1 MSKDQDFDIECVSYY
16 ASVTAN
22 YPDVGEIKASFI
34 GAHAKIYG
42 YPIFEITSAHSSCGE
57 KRYGILRND
66 WKTVFKCEEHRML
79 PAYVK
84 GDTCTNDYV
93 LLNQE
98 NLLPMKDLKPKFFET
113 YVAQRILFPDNQEI
127 TQKPTKKLEFEI
139 GFQLLANLSDLLVFT
154 HQKNILNYQADFLLE
169 LKNNLNEDVPSIV
182 VEIDEEGHASYTP
195 ENEKFRQCV
204 IESYNNRMVH
214 IFVKRTSS
222 QKDIEAIV
230 AKYSKSIRDLAKD
243 LVVEYGHGINE
254 EDFID
259 TVQSN
264 IINKVFLMMFLSM
277 ATGDVTFRYYMHQVG
292 EFLGYSN
299 KGNYEMLRKFLNSS
313 HFEENIDWKVQKVAP
328 VYRQEQLST
337 EKKSGNEGNGGHNK
351 KIIIMTRACFNK
363 LCILSRKPRS
373 VQVAMM
379 FAAVYEA
386 ALDYAQGL
394 RSKMI
399 TNVGKLKENKEAAKK
414 RMDDQ
419 VEQRKKMLDVTKLTK
434 ENEELQQK
442 LDSFVAKTIELET
455 TVEERDKSLQIV
467 RTNIHKATYQISVL
481 EEEKTRF
488 QKRMFAVAEEL
499 RVMKEIS
506 VSNELYEK
514 KEAELKEL
522 TVTFREY
529 KLKYNVLVKKYN
541 GNVVKNKSEREVK
554 DQEILVLLEQHQ
566 KKEQEMYEQ
575 HQKKDEYTALL
586 LARISELEKM
596 IKPDIKV
603 PVKIIKPVLKS
614 PVTLVKPLA
623 KRPDV
628 DTKIHSPVKPI
639 AKPDIIK
646 PQPSAP
652 AKPVAKPTNDVKFTK
667 SYLTAKT
674 INVLKDICRDKSLTG
689 FSSQKTKS
697 SLIDW
702 MLTKL

>member
-1 MSKDQDFDIECVSYY
+1 
-16 ASVTAN
+16 
-22 YPDVGEIKASFI
+22 
-34 GAHAKIYG
+34 
-42 YPIFEITSAHSSCGE
+42 
-57 KRYGILRND
+57 
-66 WKTVFKCEEHRML
+66 
-79 PAYVK
+79 
-84 GDTCTNDYV
+84 
-93 LLNQE
+93 
-98 NLLPMKDLKPKFFET
+98 
-113 YVAQRILFPDNQEI
+113 
-127 TQKPTKKLEFEI
+127 
-139 GFQLLANLSDLLVFT
+139 
-154 HQKNILNYQADFLLE
+154 
-169 LKNNLNEDVPSIV
+169 
-182 VEIDEEGHASYTP
+182 
-195 ENEKFRQCV
+195 
-204 IESYNNRMVH
+204 
-214 IFVKRTSS
+214 
-222 QKDIEAIV
+222 
-230 AKYSKSIRDLAKD
+230 
-243 LVVEYGHGINE
+243 
-254 EDFID
+254 
-259 TVQSN
+259 
-264 IINKVFLMMFLSM
+264 
-277 ATGDVTFRYYMHQVG
+277 
-292 EFLGYSN
+292 
-299 KGNYEMLRKFLNSS
+299 MLRKFLNSS